1 MTHQSHQTNGASLE
15 DCHTNFFALTDLCG
29 IKWRKFVNSER
40 PNASSDPLD
49 DPILRSYSR
58 CMQADILC
66 VWRRI
71 QSTKQDN
78 SDLNALG
85 DEVNNTKVHPPLSLA
100 AAKELW
106 IFWYGEE
113 PDLTELV
120 DAELLRVAAN
130 QATWNGTWERGLTY
144 ECRSLLF
151 KALHNLM
158 ERFVLTKDIVR
169 FGKWFVQPCTS
180 NERIFGRS
188 SQHLSFSF
196 TFFVH
201 GDTVCASIDLREHP
215 AVRPLTKEH
224 LSEAAAAFTTV
235 AASSNNSQDQTSP
248 NNSPVVAEASG
259 ENATTNPSG
268 STMPKPRKVILAPF
282 GMAATLTGNS
292 YKANDPMAE
301 KILEDWASF
310 FPLCNKEN
318 SDVPPVVEVIS
329 GGHKMYH
336 PSIYVLVTDLDDMEE
351 MEAAASQKGSL
362 GTSSSAEA
370 AALTTLSSVNTVDG
384 LSNVRKP
391 LTETISNK
399 LTINTN
405 QTASAKSLAYMV
417 ERLKIDPKKVQNHYD
432 ALTSNYTCNTTNTHA
447 PPQAATEMPERA
459 WQDCVTNSLHAQYA
473 NATISANCNENVSV
487 IGNGGG
493 SGTGAGDCGGEQQ
506 ADIKP
511 NTLALLQ
518 KQQIWD
524 FVDPTQKAPCICTN
538 TKSLTKVT
546 TTATAS
552 ALPVSS
558 THMMAGSSASA
569 VRVSHSSST
578 FKPYHAF
585 GFASSG
591 SSSSSSNSSSSSSV
605 GNSLAHHILVQ
616 LSSNSHIHNN
626 QQLPIA
632 SGSSSGHINQ
642 SCIPSTEMSKVC
654 TKTNT
659 LLRIHRIPPFHKRH
673 LIKSD
678 GKDYWLIGNNSTNS
692 KITISSSCFIDS
704 NQKQQ
709 QTNYPRAALYQ
720 NSACTSE
727 ITRKQ
732 RSLAAQ
738 HHHAAA
744 ASTPGHGTP
753 LQGANGGASSYS
765 RNSVMDTMP
774 VPSVGSPGTPAPSPH
789 PNSTLSQ
796 PTSVPP
802 ADQLLAMSPRAPTSV
817 SNLQQPP
824 TPIEHLL
831 DKNTP
836 APTPT
841 DQNDNKSTTASP
853 YVHPT
858 PSVEPPPSVEGIH
871 NTMGGGGPNLND
883 NMPTSGLGG
892 TNQPASVGRCTP
904 TIQQQQSSSS
914 QQQQHSHQQQQCGT
928 ITVKRFDL
936 QPTLPATVIGFS
948 ANVVAST
955 GDVKLESS
963 GLQANPTSSS
973 VTSTSHST
981 TTLNTILPNNLKRN
995 SSTQSSAGNSVHAM
1009 HDFLSLYK
1017 PPKICVKDIDSF
1029 ANDDCLKLDVLYD
1042 FTVQDAWSFHTIK
1055 RFKPNDLSK
1064 PCRIIR
1070 TKNLYEGHTH
1080 IKPLMP
1086 SPRSVY
1092 GTQLLAVDSVQATQM
1107 ASVSGADSSNIM
1119 ADIPAGLVGI
1129 ASNNQNASRSANDN
1143 SVGPL
1148 TTGSSSTASNF
1159 FEELDIK
1166 TEIMSGMASGTS
1178 SISPCKDS
1186 KSGIG
1191 GNLFTVEGLNPSP
1204 NDLEQL
1210 FETSSNDE
1218 CSSVQIH
1225 TPPDSNNPSNGCAA
1239 SNATIDDLK
1248 RSTNPAILANSN
1260 VAITNSTAGAAVMV
1274 ALQNCNNSSA
1284 SSTSAV
1290 SSLNNSVGNISGGAN
1305 IIQAEDLTKMF
1316 PTPPSHEQHH
1326 PNSSPCQMDI
1336 HMTDLSVITNL
1347 GPNLDSGLGMLKIKQ
1362 EYSIE
1367 LGSPIEEPIEDWSYV
1382 YRPPQQAKFVGSSK
1396 YAPLTNLPSQTMAP
1410 LITPP
1415 NCVYKPSWQPTRSTH
1430 QQPQQQQ
1437 QLQQHN
1443 QSLQQQQNHQQQ
1455 QPQHQQ
1461 HQQLHELLSSAPRTP
1476 LQQPRTPLGPMSS
1489 SPMHNTVPTPLSS
1502 GGGGGGSL
1510 LLNQL
1515 NCPQAALTNTPPAM
1529 QQLMQRAG
1537 MSPISPASHVPFPHT
1552 SPMMHHQQRQT
1563 PIHPPPPYEV
1573 AVASPALS
1581 SASSTAAYINK
1592 QYHSQEP
1599 PHTPQSV
1606 ANLHSVGGPPS
1617 VSGVHHPTAS
1627 LGLFSGAVSNTSAN
1641 AVTREL
1647 PEVSSLIVNILLYD
1661 TALNVFRDHNFD
1673 SSTVCVCNADSQR
1686 IGNIRGADSGAYV
1699 PLPGTS
1705 FNPSPLTSSAT
1716 TVGNIRALSAF
1727 GAVSSG
1733 GGGGGIG
1740 SALDSPASLAGA
1752 GSSSSTTP
1760 STTTPASNGQQ
1771 HITGYVDDDSV
1782 ECTCGFSS
1790 VINRRLA
1797 YGAGLFYEDELEIT
1811 GIAEDPGRNKK
1822 QSLLTLISSFIS
1834 KSNGSSGNGVMDKAA
1849 DQLAYSIFNLLL
1861 DQCSI
1866 IQTSSSAVHRALQRH
1881 RRRLAKRNRQPQSVT
1896 AIANVLEYM
1905 DANDIISLALEQARL
1920 AFDSSRMDVMDQQI
1934 IAFSHRKSGSQTILA
1949 LTGRLNVHKWP
1960 YIPVGFSRSNKD
1972 IVSTMKSI
1980 QPMLQN
1986 AFHSK
1991 SRSAA
1996 GAKDATYTVSGPL
2009 TWRQFHRLAGRASGQ
2024 CEPQPIPSVIVGH
2037 DKDWISV
2044 APLAIHYWDK
2054 FLLEPY
2060 SYARDIVY
2068 LVIAPENDYVIS
2080 KTKTYFKELSTT
2092 YEMCKLGKH
2101 TLMYGWG
2108 GMLTVGQRPPTEK
2121 PFTTNLDNWL
2131 RTMEDTTLA
2140 EKLRLYAHAFQHMLV
2155 PYLNRIPNDKTLLNP
2170 PDVNVHVASHNNTR
2184 LSASGNTSS
2193 PMAGT
2198 ITGLEG
2204 SDRGDHTSSTPME
2217 HGDLSQH
2224 ANADTA
2230 GNMNDN
2236 KGTDVKPDVKPPLVL
2251 GDPLGVGETL
2261 EEINPPAIVLYVV
2274 EPFTYGSDS
2283 PELERLACIA
2293 ILRMYSELLKSI
2305 PDSVKA
2311 NMNIQ
2316 IISLESILE
2325 LGRTRNRKRF
2335 SDEIKCLA
2343 LNIFSQCRRHMVHAQ
2358 AVKSLT
2364 GFGTAANIEA
2374 FLKSKDEQNR
2384 RPYKMYTPPY
2394 ILAPIHEKNDKT
2406 DFSRAASGGMRGS
2419 PNEQKYSVMYCNYC
2433 MSEDQ
2438 SWLLAT
2444 VTDDRGEMLEKV
2456 CINIDVP
2463 NRTRRRK
2470 APARRI
2476 GLSKLMDYILG
2487 LISQTTQTWRLVIG
2501 RIGRIGHSE
2510 LKSWS
2515 ALLSKQN
2522 LQKATKQLKD
2532 MCKQCQL
2539 MYPPSILSACLVTL
2553 EPDAKLRVMPD
2564 QFTPDERFSQ
2574 ISIQNPLSTPQ
2585 DVTCTHIL
2593 VFPTSA
2599 VCLSFT
2605 RQFQNEPQV
2614 DLDNDFLNF
2623 EEDENEAF
2631 ADTDL
2636 DDLLIWEN
2644 RGISDHNSPDRM
2656 EDNRS
2661 WQSAGGNNFNSAQQQ
2676 DVEEV
2681 GSINQQPLAVGY
2693 LVSTAPTGRMPTW
2706 FWAACPHLEDVCPV
2720 FLKTALH
2727 LHVPNIQTTDDILNS
2742 TNAHS
2747 SATDH
2752 PLDSTLTAD
2761 VLRYVLEGYNA
2772 LSWLALD
2779 SNTHDR
2785 LSCLP
2790 INVQTLMDLYYLTA
2804 AIA

>member
-1 MTHQSHQTNGASLE
+1 
-15 DCHTNFFALTDLCG
+15 
-29 IKWRKFVNSER
+29 
-40 PNASSDPLD
+40 
-49 DPILRSYSR
+49 
-58 CMQADILC
+58 
-66 VWRRI
+66 
-71 QSTKQDN
+71 
-78 SDLNALG
+78 
-85 DEVNNTKVHPPLSLA
+85 
-100 AAKELW
+100 
-106 IFWYGEE
+106 
-113 PDLTELV
+113 
-120 DAELLRVAAN
+120 
-130 QATWNGTWERGLTY
+130 
-144 ECRSLLF
+144 
-151 KALHNLM
+151 
-158 ERFVLTKDIVR
+158 
-169 FGKWFVQPCTS
+169 
-180 NERIFGRS
+180 
-188 SQHLSFSF
+188 
-196 TFFVH
+196 
-201 GDTVCASIDLREHP
+201 
-215 AVRPLTKEH
+215 
-224 LSEAAAAFTTV
+224 
-235 AASSNNSQDQTSP
+235 
-248 NNSPVVAEASG
+248 
-259 ENATTNPSG
+259 
-268 STMPKPRKVILAPF
+268 
-282 GMAATLTGNS
+282 
-292 YKANDPMAE
+292 
-301 KILEDWASF
+301 
-310 FPLCNKEN
+310 
-318 SDVPPVVEVIS
+318 
-329 GGHKMYH
+329 
-336 PSIYVLVTDLDDMEE
+336 
-351 MEAAASQKGSL
+351 
-362 GTSSSAEA
+362 
-370 AALTTLSSVNTVDG
+370 
-384 LSNVRKP
+384 
-391 LTETISNK
+391 
-399 LTINTN
+399 
-405 QTASAKSLAYMV
+405 
-417 ERLKIDPKKVQNHYD
+417 
-432 ALTSNYTCNTTNTHA
+432 
-447 PPQAATEMPERA
+447 
-459 WQDCVTNSLHAQYA
+459 
-473 NATISANCNENVSV
+473 
-487 IGNGGG
+487 
-493 SGTGAGDCGGEQQ
+493 
-506 ADIKP
+506 
-511 NTLALLQ
+511 
-518 KQQIWD
+518 
-524 FVDPTQKAPCICTN
+524 
-538 TKSLTKVT
+538 
-546 TTATAS
+546 
-552 ALPVSS
+552 
-558 THMMAGSSASA
+558 
-569 VRVSHSSST
+569 
-578 FKPYHAF
+578 
-585 GFASSG
+585 
-591 SSSSSSNSSSSSSV
+591 
-605 GNSLAHHILVQ
+605 
-616 LSSNSHIHNN
+616 
-626 QQLPIA
+626 
-632 SGSSSGHINQ
+632 
-642 SCIPSTEMSKVC
+642 
-654 TKTNT
+654 
-659 LLRIHRIPPFHKRH
+659 
-673 LIKSD
+673 
-678 GKDYWLIGNNSTNS
+678 
-692 KITISSSCFIDS
+692 
-704 NQKQQ
+704 
-709 QTNYPRAALYQ
+709 
-720 NSACTSE
+720 
-727 ITRKQ
+727 
-732 RSLAAQ
+732 
-738 HHHAAA
+738 
-744 ASTPGHGTP
+744 
-753 LQGANGGASSYS
+753 
-765 RNSVMDTMP
+765 
-774 VPSVGSPGTPAPSPH
+774 
-789 PNSTLSQ
+789 
-796 PTSVPP
+796 
-802 ADQLLAMSPRAPTSV
+802 
-817 SNLQQPP
+817 
-824 TPIEHLL
+824 
-831 DKNTP
+831 
-836 APTPT
+836 
-841 DQNDNKSTTASP
+841 
-853 YVHPT
+853 
-858 PSVEPPPSVEGIH
+858 
-871 NTMGGGGPNLND
+871 
-883 NMPTSGLGG
+883 
-892 TNQPASVGRCTP
+892 
-904 TIQQQQSSSS
+904 QQQQQQQPQ
-914 QQQQHSHQQQQCGT
+914 QQQQHSQHQQQQCGT

-948 ANVVAST
+948 ANVVASA
-955 GDVKLESS
+955 GDVKLEST
-963 GLQANPTSSS
+963 GLQLNPTVSSAS
-973 VTSTSHST
+973 STSHSHSHSHST
-981 TTLNTILPNNLKRN
+981 TTLNAMLPNSLKRN
-995 SSTQSSAGNSVHAM
+995 SSTQGSAGNSIHAM
-1009 HDFLSLYK
+1009 HDFLNLYK

-1042 FTVQDAWSFHTIK
+1042 FTVQDAWSYHTIK

-1064 PCRIIR
+1064 PCRIMR

-1092 GTQLLAVDSVQATQM
+1092 GNQLLAADSVQAAQI
-1107 ASVSGADSSNIM
+1107 ASVSGADSSTFM
-1119 ADIPAGLVGI
+1119 ADMSGGLVGI
-1129 ASNNQNASRSANDN
+1129 ASNNQNISRLANDN
-1143 SVGPL
+1143 SAGPL
-1148 TTGSSSTASNF
+1148 TTVGSSTTSNF

-1166 TEIMSGMASGTS
+1166 TEMMSGTASGTS

-1225 TPPDSNNPSNGCAA
+1225 TPPDSNNPSNGCAI
-1239 SNATIDDLK
+1239 SNTAIDDLK
-1248 RSTNPAILANSN
+1248 RSTNPAILGNSN
-1260 VAITNSTAGAAVMV
+1260 VAIANSTAGAAVMV

-1347 GPNLDSGLGMLKIKQ
+1347 GSNLDSGLGMLKIKQ

-1410 LITPP
+1410 LIAPP
-1415 NCVYKPSWQPTRSTH
+1415 NCIYKPSWQPTRSTH

-1515 NCPQAALTNTPPAM
+1515 NCPQAALTNTPSAM

-1537 MSPISPASHVPFPHT
+1537 MSPVSPAPHVPFPHT

-1617 VSGVHHPTAS
+1617 VSGVHHPSAS
-1627 LGLFSGAVSNTSAN
+1627 LGLFSGTVSNTSAN

-1686 IGNIRGADSGAYV
+1686 IGNIRGADSGVYV

-1727 GAVSSG
+1727 GAVSS

-1822 QSLLTLISSFIS
+1822 QSLLTLISSFTS
-1834 KSNGSSGNGVMDKAA
+1834 KSNGTNGTNGVMDKAA

-1896 AIANVLEYM
+1896 TIANVLEYM

-1920 AFDSSRMDVMDQQI
+1920 AFDSSRVDVMDQQI

-1960 YIPVGFSRSNKD
+1960 YMPVGFSRSNKD

-2060 SYARDIVY
+2060 SYARDVVY
-2068 LVIAPENDYVIS
+2068 LVIAPDNDYVIS

-2101 TLMYGWG
+2101 TLMCGWG
-2108 GMLTVGQRPPTEK
+2108 GMLTVSQRPPTEK
-2121 PFTTNLDNWL
+2121 PYTTNMDNWL

-2155 PYLNRIPNDKTLLNP
+2155 PYLNRIPSDKSLLNP
-2170 PDVNVHVASHNNTR
+2170 PDANIHAGSHNNTR
-2184 LSASGNTSS
+2184 LNATGNTSS

-2198 ITGLEG
+2198 ITGLEN
-2204 SDRGDHTSSTPME
+2204 SDRGDHASSTPME

-2224 ANADTA
+2224 ATTDTS
-2230 GNMNDN
+2230 GNINDN

-2305 PDSVKA
+2305 PDSVRA

-2374 FLKSKDEQNR
+2374 FLKSKDDQNR

-2394 ILAPIHEKNDKT
+2394 ILAPIHEKNEKT

-2487 LISQTTQTWRLVIG
+2487 LISQTTQTWRLVLG

-2693 LVSTAPTGRMPTW
+2693 LVSTAPTGRMPSW